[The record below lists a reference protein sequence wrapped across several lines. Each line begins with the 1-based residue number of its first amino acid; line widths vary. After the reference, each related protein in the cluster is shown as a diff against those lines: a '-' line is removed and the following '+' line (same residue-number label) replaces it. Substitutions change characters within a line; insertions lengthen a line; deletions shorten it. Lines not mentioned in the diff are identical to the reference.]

1 MCKKRT
7 LSTDWY
13 SNAIRWNIFI
23 NLCCSYFYLYA
34 IYLAKPSFI
43 PDAIFAFAN
52 VSWIINVIVRNI
64 FIFFNPRI
72 VCFSNLKSL
81 SILPFILSILVLF
94 LYSFFHLSELRANF
108 VNIRGSVFNGILNIL
123 LSLYFGWKPYLWL
136 FLLLS
141 YPLYINFI
149 SSPLS
154 VI

>member
-1 MCKKRT
+1 M
-7 LSTDWY
+7 L
-13 SNAIRWNIFI
+13 FI
-23 NLCCSYFYLYA
+23 VISLLK
-34 IYLAKPSFI
+34 IYLVVQIQALYFANPDVI
-43 PDAIFAFAN
+43 PDSIFAFAN

-123 LSLYFGWKPYLWL
+123 LSLYFG
-136 FLLLS
+136 
-141 YPLYINFI
+141 
-149 SSPLS
+149 
-154 VI
+154 